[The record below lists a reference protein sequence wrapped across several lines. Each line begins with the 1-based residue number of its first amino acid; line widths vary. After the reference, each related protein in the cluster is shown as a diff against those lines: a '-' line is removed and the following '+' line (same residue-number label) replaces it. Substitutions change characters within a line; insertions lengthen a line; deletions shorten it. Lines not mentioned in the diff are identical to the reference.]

1 MSSQDYYGS
10 QYYNMTDDE
19 EYNMTDDEHRRY
31 HLELQEKK
39 ELADML
45 AATELAQAAQAV
57 KAAAAGAAGQK
68 LKNLNLS
75 NVPQRII
82 TEAIELLKEHGA
94 Y

>member
-1 MSSQDYYGS
+1 MSSQDYYDS
-10 QYYNMTDDE
+10 QYHNMTDDE

-31 HLELQEKK
+31 HLKLQEKK

-45 AATELAQAAQAV
+45 AAAELAKAV
-57 KAAAAGAAGQK
+57 KAGAATGAAGQK

-82 TEAIELLKEHGA
+82 MQAIELLKEHGA